1 MQYEYI
7 VEGAKMG
14 EGGKLL
20 VGMTKVIFRVLSSC
34 QQCVMLL
41 DAFFFY

>member
-20 VGMTKVIFRVLSSC
+20 VGMTKVIFRVLSRC
-34 QQCVMLL
+34 QQCVML